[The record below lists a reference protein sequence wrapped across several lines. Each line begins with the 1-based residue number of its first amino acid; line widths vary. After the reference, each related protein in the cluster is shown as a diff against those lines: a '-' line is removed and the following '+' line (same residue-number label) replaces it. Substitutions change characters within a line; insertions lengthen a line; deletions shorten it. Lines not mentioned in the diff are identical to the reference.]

1 MESIFFC
8 LNKNIRSRLIRQ
20 ILIALVC
27 NILFCCYMLFK
38 FNVSRDVPYN
48 DVAIAVLLLLYWLF
62 KASWLSFSLFIL
74 SNVLLRISIYLAKR
88 MLLESNLSLLLIS
101 MIRYTL
107 VYFVIS
113 FFEEDTEVKI
123 SFTLIYLIIVAI
135 TEFVEIYNSHRS
147 SANTLD
153 H

>member
-20 ILIALVC
+20 VLIALVC
-27 NILFCCYMLFK
+27 NVLFCCYMLFK

-48 DVAIAVLLLLYWLF
+48 DVPIAVLLLLYWLF

-74 SNVLLRISIYLAKR
+74 SNVFLRISIFFAKR
-88 MLLESNLSLLLIS
+88 IGLESNLSVLMIS

-123 SFTLIYLIIVAI
+123 SFTLIYLIILAI

-147 SANTLD
+147 SANTMD

>member
-1 MESIFFC
+1 MESTFFC

-27 NILFCCYMLFK
+27 NVLFCCYMLFK

-48 DVAIAVLLLLYWLF
+48 DVPIAVLLLLYWLF
-62 KASWLSFSLFIL
+62 KASWLSFSIFIL

-107 VYFVIS
+107 VYFLIS

-135 TEFVEIYNSHRS
+135 TEFIEIYNSQRS

-153 H
+153 N

>member
-1 MESIFFC
+1 
-8 LNKNIRSRLIRQ
+8 
-20 ILIALVC
+20 
-27 NILFCCYMLFK
+27 MLFK

-48 DVAIAVLLLLYWLF
+48 DVPIAFLLLLYWLF

-74 SNVLLRISIYLAKR
+74 SNVLLRISIFLAKR
-88 MLLESNLSLLLIS
+88 IGLESNLSVLMIS

-135 TEFVEIYNSHRS
+135 TEFLEIYNSHRS
-147 SANTLD
+147 SANTMD

>member
-20 ILIALVC
+20 VLIALVC
-27 NILFCCYMLFK
+27 NVLFCCYMLFK

-48 DVAIAVLLLLYWLF
+48 DVPIAVLLLLYWLF

-74 SNVLLRISIYLAKR
+74 SNVLLRISIFLAKR
-88 MLLESNLSLLLIS
+88 IGLESNLSVLMIS

-135 TEFVEIYNSHRS
+135 TEFIEIYNSHRS
-147 SANTLD
+147 SANNMD
-153 H
+153 N

>member
-1 MESIFFC
+1 MESIFFY

-20 ILIALVC
+20 VLIALVC
-27 NILFCCYMLFK
+27 NVLFCCYMLFK

-48 DVAIAVLLLLYWLF
+48 DVPIAVLLLLYWLF

-113 FFEEDTEVKI
+113 FFEVDTEVKI

-135 TEFVEIYNSHRS
+135 TEFIEIYNSHRS

-153 H
+153 N

>member
-27 NILFCCYMLFK
+27 NVLFCCYMLFK

-48 DVAIAVLLLLYWLF
+48 DVPIAVLLLLYWLF

-74 SNVLLRISIYLAKR
+74 SNVFLRISIYLAKR

-107 VYFVIS
+107 VYFLIS

-135 TEFVEIYNSHRS
+135 TEFIEIYNSQRS

-153 H
+153 N